1 MTTIKVGAP
10 IRSGVLVSRKVLG
23 DGAGGV
29 LAFIT
34 KLYSKSLSA
43 TRALLLAESEAGFT
57 LFADLPG
64 VSKEDLTV
72 RVDGDTLV
80 IEGILTAPT
89 PERMDLIY
97 GEAQFSAYR
106 RQFTLSRELDCS
118 KIEANLKNGV
128 LKLTIPKTE
137 EAKPRRINVALS

>member
-1 MTTIKVGAP
+1 MNTEVQKVRNEG
-10 IRSGVLVSRKVLG
+10 RE
-23 DGAGGV
+23 
-29 LAFIT
+29 
-34 KLYSKSLSA
+34 
-43 TRALLLAESEAGFT
+43 AEASSPVAHSYARPPVDIVENESGFT

-64 VSKEDLTV
+64 VSKQDLTV

-80 IEGILTAPT
+80 IEGVLTAPT
-89 PERMDLIY
+89 PKRMDLIY

>member
-1 MTTIKVGAP
+1 MTTEVQKARNDDGGDVA
-10 IRSGVLVSRKVLG
+10 SSTNVSHSYARPPV
-23 DGAGGV
+23 D
-29 LAFIT
+29 I
-34 KLYSKSLSA
+34 
-43 TRALLLAESEAGFT
+43 AENESGFT

-64 VSKEDLTV
+64 VSKQDLTI

-80 IEGILTAPT
+80 IEGVLNAPT

-118 KIEANLKNGV
+118 KIEANLNNGV

>member
-1 MTTIKVGAP
+1 MSTEVQKSA
-10 IRSGVLVSRKVLG
+10 G
-23 DGAGGV
+23 DGKDAALSSNAEHSYARPPVDIAENESG
-29 LAFIT
+29 FI
-34 KLYSKSLSA
+34 
-43 TRALLLAESEAGFT
+43 

-64 VSKEDLTV
+64 VSKDDLTV

-80 IEGILTAPT
+80 IEGVLRAPT
-89 PERMDLIY
+89 PEKMDLVY

-118 KIEANLKNGV
+118 RIEANLKNGV

-137 EAKPRRINVALS
+137 DAKPRRIQVTLN

>member
-1 MTTIKVGAP
+1 MTTEVQNVHNDGK
-10 IRSGVLVSRKVLG
+10 
-23 DGAGGV
+23 DGASSSTV
-29 LAFIT
+29 AHSYARPPVDI
-34 KLYSKSLSA
+34 
-43 TRALLLAESEAGFT
+43 AESEAGFT

-64 VSKEDLTV
+64 VSKQDLTV

>member
-1 MTTIKVGAP
+1 MSTEMQRTAGD
-10 IRSGVLVSRKVLG
+10 SGEAAMS
-23 DGAGGV
+23 
-29 LAFIT
+29 
-34 KLYSKSLSA
+34 SA
-43 TRALLLAESEAGFT
+43 TAHSYARPPVDIAENESGFT

-72 RVDGDTLV
+72 RVDGDTLI
-80 IEGILTAPT
+80 IEGALTTPT
-89 PERMDLIY
+89 PEKMDLIY

-137 EAKPRRINVALS
+137 EAKPRRIKVALS

>member
-1 MTTIKVGAP
+1 MTTEVQKVA
-10 IRSGVLVSRKVLG
+10 G
-23 DGAGGV
+23 DGKDAALSSSAAHSYARPPVDIAENESG
-29 LAFIT
+29 FI
-34 KLYSKSLSA
+34 
-43 TRALLLAESEAGFT
+43 

-64 VSKEDLTV
+64 VSKDDLTV

-80 IEGILTAPT
+80 IEGVLTAPT
-89 PERMDLIY
+89 PEKMDLVY

-118 KIEANLKNGV
+118 RIEANLKNGV

-137 EAKPRRINVALS
+137 EAKPRRIKVALS

>member
-1 MTTIKVGAP
+1 MTTEVQKV
-10 IRSGVLVSRKVLG
+10 RN
-23 DGAGGV
+23 DGGE
-29 LAFIT
+29 LASSSTVAHSYARPPVDI
-34 KLYSKSLSA
+34 
-43 TRALLLAESEAGFT
+43 AENESGFT

-64 VSKEDLTV
+64 VSKQDLTV

-80 IEGILTAPT
+80 IEGVLTTPT

-137 EAKPRRINVALS
+137 EAKSRRINVALS

>member
-1 MTTIKVGAP
+1 MTTEVQKARNDDGGDVA
-10 IRSGVLVSRKVLG
+10 SSTNVSHSYARPPV
-23 DGAGGV
+23 D
-29 LAFIT
+29 I
-34 KLYSKSLSA
+34 
-43 TRALLLAESEAGFT
+43 AENESRFT

-64 VSKEDLTV
+64 VSKQDLTI
-72 RVDGDTLV
+72 RVDGDNLV
-80 IEGILTAPT
+80 IEGVLNAPT
-89 PERMDLIY
+89 PESMDLIY

-118 KIEANLKNGV
+118 KIEANLNNGV